1 MKHTNKLM
9 KRLSLYLFLII
20 SLLFTNIAFAECIG
34 DDCEKKSETETAISL
49 DYITPGF
56 DFVCYNNC
64 KESIKGLNPESFCK
78 KQCTLAL
85 E

>member
-1 MKHTNKLM
+1 MKKL
-9 KRLSLYLFLII
+9 LGILVLG
-20 SLLFTNIAFAECIG
+20 LLWCNTSFAECID
-34 DDCEKKSETETAISL
+34 DDCEKKSEIETPTGL
-49 DYITPGF
+49 NYTTPGF